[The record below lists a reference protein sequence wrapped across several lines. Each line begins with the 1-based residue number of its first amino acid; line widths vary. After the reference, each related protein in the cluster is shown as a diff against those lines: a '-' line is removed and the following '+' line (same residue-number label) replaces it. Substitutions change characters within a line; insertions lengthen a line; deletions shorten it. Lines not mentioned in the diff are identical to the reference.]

1 MKNLKTKYENQFE
14 IPSHLVW
21 EKIEQKLDKDQKE
34 TKTII
39 NYTSILWRVASVVIL
54 CSLIGWG
61 IFFLNDENPKIIAKN
76 PTKQEIEKVI
86 ISEKITSENENMAK
100 VEKSH
105 FPNKILENNQKN
117 TPLPKENNRIMINK
131 ENINIEKNIS
141 TDSAKF
147 IVKTSDIQPIPEKT
161 EYITS
166 GDLIFSREIEKTQSE
181 QKKSNQQK
189 IVTNIPEPKEIEVM
203 GIKIY
208 QKK

>member
-21 EKIEQKLDKDQKE
+21 EKIEQKLDKDLKE
-34 TKTII
+34 TKTIT
-39 NYTSILWRVASVVIL
+39 NYKSILWKVASVVIL

-61 IFFLNDENPKIIAKN
+61 IFDYQKFGVKITENKAIIPKIITEKRREETAILIKN
-76 PTKQEIEKVI
+76 IQKNDEILENIIKNKVI
-86 ISEKITSENENMAK
+86 IEKITPMVLDEERGLIECMIIPDSLKMMTKMSEISD
-100 VEKSH
+100 V
-105 FPNKILENNQKN
+105 
-117 TPLPKENNRIMINK
+117 PK
-131 ENINIEKNIS
+131 
-141 TDSAKF
+141 
-147 IVKTSDIQPIPEKT
+147 EKT

-166 GDLIFSREIEKTQSE
+166 GDLIFSREIEKTHSE

>member
-39 NYTSILWRVASVVIL
+39 YYKSILWRVASVVIL

-61 IFFLNDENPKIIAKN
+61 ISFLNDENPKIIAKN

-86 ISEKITSENENMAK
+86 ISEKITSKNENMAK

-105 FPNKILENNQKN
+105 FPDKILENNQEN

-141 TDSAKF
+141 TDSTKF